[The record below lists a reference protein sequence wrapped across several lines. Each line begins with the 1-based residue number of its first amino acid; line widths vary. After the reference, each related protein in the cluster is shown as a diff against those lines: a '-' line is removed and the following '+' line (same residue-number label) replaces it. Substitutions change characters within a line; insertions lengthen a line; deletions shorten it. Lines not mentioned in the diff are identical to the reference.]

1 MKKTII
7 ALMALAGVAAATPA
21 EDVTNAILG
30 SGYQAG
36 DAFTLTFTI
45 DSTSFDGYTT
55 APVITLAPS
64 WNIDSQAGT
73 YLGFSDTDD
82 SVDGGLTTSAASYTS
97 GNTSEVLGTINVGA
111 EGWFYQVNGL
121 NTLTFTI
128 TESTLSMTKG
138 TTDVAT
144 LEIAGGL
151 TASSIVVGSRVTGI
165 SGLSFTTT
173 PAVPEP
179 TTATLSLLA
188 LAGLAARRRR
198 K

>member
-45 DSTSFDGYTT
+45 DSTSFNGYIT
-55 APVITLAPS
+55 APVITLAS
-64 WNIDSQAGT
+64 GWNINSQAGT
-73 YLGFSDTDD
+73 YLGFSDTTD
-82 SVDGGLTTSAASYTS
+82 SVDGSLTTSEATYSS
-97 GNTSEVLGTINVGA
+97 SNKNEVQGTISVGDK
-111 EGWFYQVNGL
+111 GWFYKVDGL

-144 LEIAGGL
+144 LDIDGGL
-151 TASSIVVGSRVTGI
+151 TASNITIGSNITGI

>member
-21 EDVTNAILG
+21 EDVTNAILS

-45 DSTSFDGYTT
+45 DNTSFDGYTT
-55 APVITLAPS
+55 APVVTLAPS
-64 WNIDSQAGT
+64 WNINSQAGT
-73 YLGFSDTDD
+73 YLGFSDTNN
-82 SVDGGLTTSAASYTS
+82 SVDGGLTTSEASYTS
-97 GNTSEVLGTINVGA
+97 GNTYEVLGTINVGA

-128 TESTLSMTKG
+128 TESTLTMTKG
-138 TTDVAT
+138 SSDVAT

-151 TASSIVVGSRVTGI
+151 TASNVVLGSHITGI

-188 LAGLAARRRR
+188 LAGLASRRRR